1 MFVAGFIG
9 SPPMNLVKGKIQKRD
24 GGLAFVEAADANPL
38 TLPLSGSVGE
48 LASKHVDKEVVFG
61 IRPEHIENEAKA
73 GAAPVNL
80 KVEIAEPMGSESLVY
95 LKTGSG
101 SVIARIQGDHI
112 FHLGEDVAAYFD
124 LDKATF
130 FDPKTE
136 NVLK

>member
-1 MFVAGFIG
+1 MQGNAEAVA
-9 SPPMNLVKGKIQKRD
+9 
-24 GGLAFVEAADANPL
+24 A
-38 TLPLSGSVGE
+38 
-48 LASKHVDKEVVFG
+48 KHVDKEVVFG
-61 IRPEHIENEAKA
+61 IRPEQISNEPD
-73 GAAPVNL
+73 GAIRPIPM

-112 FHLGEDVAAYFD
+112 FHLGEDVPAYFD
-124 LDKATF
+124 MDKATL